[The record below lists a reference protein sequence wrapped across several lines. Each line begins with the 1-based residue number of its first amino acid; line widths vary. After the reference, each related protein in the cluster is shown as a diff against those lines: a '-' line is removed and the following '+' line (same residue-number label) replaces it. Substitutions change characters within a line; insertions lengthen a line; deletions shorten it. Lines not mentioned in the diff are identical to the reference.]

1 MQEKPL
7 SPHLQIYKPQLTSV
21 LSIMHRISGV
31 SLIAG
36 LFLLLWWLYGLSQGG
51 EAYIYLMVF
60 MSSFLGYILKL
71 ALIVSVTFHL
81 INGIR
86 HISWDLGFGLDIKI
100 DYYSGWGVVLVTA
113 IASLLLWVT
122 LL

>member
-1 MQEKPL
+1 MHEKPL

-36 LFLLLWWLYGLSQGG
+36 LLLLLWWLYALSQGG
-51 EAYIYLMVF
+51 EAYICLMVF
-60 MSSFLGYILKL
+60 MVSSLGSLLKL
-71 ALIVSVTFHL
+71 ALIFAATFHL

-86 HISWDLGFGLDIKI
+86 HISWDLGFFLDIKAV
-100 DYYSGWGVVLVTA
+100 YYTGWGVVLITA
-113 IASLLLWVT
+113 IASFFLWVIS
-122 LL
+122 L